1 MMLMRNI
8 RPRNV
13 NQLSL
18 TPYNDIFDDIFHF
31 ENNFPSMDIFEIE
44 PQKKMRMNMDLDVK
58 HTNESIE
65 ISADL
70 PGVSK
75 DDIKI
80 DFDSQK
86 NILTISG
93 ERTYEKKYSSPIDE
107 NSDGNKP
114 PSSSSSS
121 KSSKS
126 SKSKSDENDNTK
138 VMNEKFIRTE
148 RSYGKTSRSIRLPQG
163 IDVNAIRASM
173 DNGVLNISIPKPE
186 EKESTRR
193 ITLE

>member
-1 MMLMRNI
+1 MG
-8 RPRNV
+8 
-13 NQLSL
+13 
-18 TPYNDIFDDIFHF
+18 
-31 ENNFPSMDIFEIE
+31 
-44 PQKKMRMNMDLDVK
+44 KMRMNMDLDVK

-121 KSSKS
+121 SSKSSKS

-163 IDVNAIRASM
+163 IDVDAIRASM

>member
-114 PSSSSSS
+114 SSS
-121 KSSKS
+121 S

-163 IDVNAIRASM
+163 IDVDAIRASM

>member
-1 MMLMRNI
+1 MLMNHMRPINI
-8 RPRNV
+8 NP
-13 NQLSL
+13 LSL
-18 TPYNDIFDDIFHF
+18 RPYNDIFDDIFHF
-31 ENNFPSMDIFEIE
+31 DNDFPSMNIFEIE

-114 PSSSSSS
+114 SSSSSS
-121 KSSKS
+121 SS

-163 IDVNAIRASM
+163 IDVDAIRASM